1 MTKTRQFEL
10 LLLLTTMIWGMG
22 FPLTQILITNGFGP
36 FTIMS
41 GRFFIGS
48 FVLILIF
55 YKRLRFMNKQ
65 TIYWGVATGV
75 LLFLGFAFQTVGIVY
90 TTPSKNAMITQMM
103 VIMVPF
109 IIWFITKQRPN
120 KHAFIGAAIAL
131 LGGVILTANVNDF
144 GAINLGDFLT
154 FLCAV
159 MVAAH
164 VVLSA
169 TISKKESIDTVNYT
183 LIQFLFAAAASMLL
197 IPLEA
202 TPIIS
207 INNIWPLV
215 ILGVLNTAWGFTI
228 QTFAHRYSN
237 ASRTSVIVTTEAF
250 FAAVFSIL
258 LGQELLTYQLVVG
271 GSLLLGAVYYVT
283 TKGQG
288 YIQDVVE
295 RFT

>member
-48 FVLILIF
+48 FVLVLIF

-120 KHAFIGAAIAL
+120 KHAFIGAMIAL
-131 LGGVILTANVNDF
+131 LGGVILTANFNDF

-169 TISKKESIDTVNYT
+169 TISKKDSIDTVNYT
-183 LIQFLFAAAASMLL
+183 LIQFLFAAAVSMLL
-197 IPLEA
+197 IPLET
-202 TPIIS
+202 TPVITIV
-207 INNIWPLV
+207 NIWPLMV
-215 ILGVLNTAWGFTI
+215 LGVLNTAWGFTI

-258 LGQELLTYQLVVG
+258 LGQELLTYQLVIG

>member
-48 FVLILIF
+48 VVLFIIF
-55 YKRLRFMNKQ
+55 FKRLRHINKQ
-65 TIYWGVATGV
+65 TIYWGLLTGV
-75 LLFLGFAFQTVGIVY
+75 LLFLGFAFQTIGIVY

-109 IIWFITKQRPN
+109 IIWFVTKQRPN
-120 KHAFIGAAIAL
+120 QHAFIGAMIAL
-131 LGGVILTANVNDF
+131 FGGVILTANFNDL

-183 LIQFLFAAAASMLL
+183 LIQFLFAAMVSMLL
-197 IPLEA
+197 IPLETVPSVTLSSA
-202 TPIIS
+202 
-207 INNIWPLV
+207 WPLA
-215 ILGVLNTAWGFTI
+215 ILGIMNTAWGFTI

-271 GSLLLGAVYYVT
+271 GGLLLGALYYVT

-288 YIQDVVE
+288 YAQDVVE

>member
-10 LLLLTTMIWGMG
+10 LLLLTTMVWGMG
-22 FPLTQILITNGFGP
+22 FPLTQILVTNGFGP

-48 FVLILIF
+48 IVLSLLF
-55 YKRLRFMNKQ
+55 FKRLRRINKQ
-65 TIYWGVATGV
+65 TIYWGLITGI
-75 LLFLGFAFQTVGIVY
+75 LLFLGFAFQTIGIIY

-103 VIMVPF
+103 VIIVPF
-109 IIWFITKQRPN
+109 ILWMTTKQRPN
-120 KHAFIGAAIAL
+120 QHAFIGAVVAL
-131 LGGVILTANVNDF
+131 VGGVILTANINDL
-144 GAINLGDFLT
+144 GTINLGDALT

-169 TISKKESIDTVNYT
+169 SISKRDSIDTVNYT
-183 LIQFLFAAAASMLL
+183 LIQFIFAAFISLLL
-197 IPLEA
+197 IPLET
-202 TPIIS
+202 TPLVSIS
-207 INNIWPLV
+207 TMWPIV

-228 QTFAHRYSN
+228 QTFAHKYSN

-250 FAAVFSIL
+250 FAAVFSIM
-258 LGQELLTYQLVVG
+258 LGQEPLSFQLVLG

-283 TKGQG
+283 TKAQG
-288 YIQDVVE
+288 ITQDVVE

>member
-10 LLLLTTMIWGMG
+10 LLLFTTMIWGMG

-48 FVLILIF
+48 VVLVVIF

-183 LIQFLFAAAASMLL
+183 LIQFLFAAAVSMLL

>member
-10 LLLLTTMIWGMG
+10 LLLLTTMVWGMG
-22 FPLTQILITNGFGP
+22 FPLTQILITYGFGP

-48 FVLILIF
+48 VVLVAIF
-55 YKRLRFMNKQ
+55 NRRLRQINRQ
-65 TIYWGVATGV
+65 TIYWGLSTGV
-75 LLFLGFAFQTVGIVY
+75 LLFLGFMFQTIGIIY

-120 KHAFIGAAIAL
+120 QHAFFGAAIAL
-131 LGGVILTANVNDF
+131 LGGIILTANVNDF

-164 VVLSA
+164 VVISA

-183 LIQFLFAAAASMLL
+183 LIQFLFAAVISMLL
-197 IPLEA
+197 IPLE
-202 TPIIS
+202 TIPTVTID
-207 INNIWPLV
+207 NIWPLV
-215 ILGVLNTAWGFTI
+215 ILGILNTAWGFTI

-258 LGQELLTYQLVVG
+258 LGQELLTFQLVVG
-271 GSLLLGAVYYVT
+271 GGLLLGAVYYVT
-283 TKGQG
+283 MKGQG
-288 YIQDVVE
+288 VVQDVVE

>member
-36 FTIMS
+36 FTVMS

-48 FVLILIF
+48 LVLVVIF

-65 TIYWGVATGV
+65 TIYWGVITGI

-103 VIMVPF
+103 VIIVPF

-120 KHAFIGAAIAL
+120 KHVFTGAMTAL
-131 LGGVILTANVNDF
+131 LGGVILTANFNDF

-169 TISKKESIDTVNYT
+169 TISKKDSIDTVNYT
-183 LIQFLFAAAASMLL
+183 LIQFLFAAAVSMLL
-197 IPLEA
+197 IPLET
-202 TPIIS
+202 TPIIT
-207 INNIWPLV
+207 IENIWPLMV
-215 ILGVLNTAWGFTI
+215 LGVLNTAWGFTI

-258 LGQELLTYQLVVG
+258 LGQELLTYQLIIG